1 MMAAYKHKETLGW
14 GIVLIVIGLLFFLW
28 NIDVDI
34 WDIIAQLWPLI
45 LIAWGAWKFYFG
57 LKERSEETEKEQ
69 S

>member
-1 MMAAYKHKETLGW
+1 MMAAYRHKETLGW
-14 GIVLIVIGLLFFLW
+14 GIVLIVIGILFFLW

-34 WDIIAQLWPLI
+34 WDIIARLWPLV

-57 LKERSEETEKEQ
+57 LKERSEETEKKQ